1 MGNYSYKN
9 IKVVENVRKK
19 ESEKVKKF
27 MVEIRVK
34 NIIVV
39 SNVDGLKK
47 VKSNINFVVEIRVKK
62 AIPASEADHN
72 KCLQPRQ

>member
-1 MGNYSYKN
+1 
-9 IKVVENVRKK
+9 
-19 ESEKVKKF
+19 

-62 AIPASEADHN
+62 AIPASEADN
-72 KCLQPRQ
+72 NNFYSLDSKYLEGC